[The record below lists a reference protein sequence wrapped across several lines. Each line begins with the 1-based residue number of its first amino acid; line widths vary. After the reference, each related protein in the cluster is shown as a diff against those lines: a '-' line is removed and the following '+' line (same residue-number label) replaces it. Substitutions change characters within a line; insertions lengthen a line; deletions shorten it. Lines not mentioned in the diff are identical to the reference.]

1 MKGTELL
8 CIKTIVRGETFG
20 GIDAGNGM
28 SLEDIFFD
36 STPKSVRPERVGSS
50 FGIANDF
57 KQEGSRPDS
66 WRYAKASSSPI
77 G

>member
-8 CIKTIVRGETFG
+8 FIKTIARGETFG
-20 GIDAGNGM
+20 GIDAGNGR

-50 FGIANDF
+50 FGNTNDF
-57 KQEGSRPDS
+57 TQEGSRSDS
-66 WRYAKASSSPI
+66 WRYAEASSFPI